1 MNSQQQNNQQG
12 TFMPDGDMMYT
23 ILADLK
29 RTVGEYTTAT
39 TEAACPAVR
48 SMFTNLL
55 NHSLQIQGDL
65 YNYMQ
70 QNNMY
75 DKPSP
80 ALKQAID
87 KEMQLMQ
94 QTQQQTQQFVSQKQ
108 AQNFQPQANAQAA
121 QTSNNPY
128 YF

>member
-1 MNSQQQNNQQG
+1 MNMQQPNQQNN
-12 TFMPDGDMMYT
+12 FMPDKDMMFT
-23 ILADLK
+23 ILTDLK

-55 NHSLQIQGDL
+55 NHSLQLQGDL

-75 DKPSP
+75 DQPTA
-80 ALKQAID
+80 ALQQDIN
-87 KEMQLMQ
+87 KELQITQQMQ
-94 QTQQQTQQFVSQKQ
+94 QEAQQFFTSKMG
-108 AQNFQPQANAQAA
+108 QNMQQ
-121 QTSNNPY
+121 
-128 YF
+128 